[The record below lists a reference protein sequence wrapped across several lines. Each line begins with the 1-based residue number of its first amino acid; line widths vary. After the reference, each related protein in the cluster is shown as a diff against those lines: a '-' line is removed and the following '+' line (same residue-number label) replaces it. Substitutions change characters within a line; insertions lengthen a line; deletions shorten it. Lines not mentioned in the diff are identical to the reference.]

1 MSRLGV
7 GLASA
12 LLCLALATSAGAQ
25 STGNGLYE
33 PFPSGASEARAKRF
47 VDDLRPQQRPVTED
61 ELERGSFA
69 GSVLASASAGSAS
82 DRAIAAAA
90 PGGSLGWVV
99 ALLLLLFVCAVPV
112 LATARRRA

>member
-12 LLCLALATSAGAQ
+12 LLCLALAASAGAQ

-33 PFPSGASEARAKRF
+33 PFPSGASKARAKRF
-47 VDDLRPQQRPVTED
+47 VNDLRPQQRAVSED
-61 ELERGSFA
+61 ELEHGSFA
-69 GSVLASASAGSAS
+69 GRALAPASAGGAS

-90 PGGSLGWVV
+90 PGGSLGLVV
-99 ALLLLLFVCAVPV
+99 VLLLLLVCAVPV

>member
-33 PFPSGASEARAKRF
+33 PFPSGASKARAKRF
-47 VDDLRPQQRPVTED
+47 VNDLRPQQRAVSED

-69 GSVLASASAGSAS
+69 GRALAPANAGGAS

-90 PGGSLGWVV
+90 PGGSLGLIMV
-99 ALLLLLFVCAVPV
+99 LLLLLVCAVPV